1 MKRISLLVTSL
12 FFTIISF
19 SQVTLTVINNAAN
32 AGDSNTY
39 LKVPYFAPG
48 DAGPDQVWDFS
59 GINLTG
65 EKMVSKF
72 TSPSAEK
79 DKQTADYSYILNEKG
94 NSYFYK
100 LNENSNTEIGGL
112 TSDYTITYSDPI
124 VRMMYPFAYG
134 DHFTD
139 DFVGAALVK
148 NVKKVDFSGVYSV
161 KADAFGTL
169 IMPDH
174 AYTDALR
181 VRTESDGLEI
191 NQCNSVEVKVIHY
204 VWYVPGHRYPVL
216 NISTTDRRVSG
227 REYQTTNMA
236 LVYTGT
242 SGTSSNGKGQT
253 QDITPSDDSPVVVVY
268 PNPFGDKLNYFY
280 FLRKAVPA
288 SVTLSDVTG
297 RTSGILLKH
306 QQQGEGLHTASI
318 NSDDLNLDPGI
329 YYLTFVFDKQ
339 VIVKKVIKL

>member
-1 MKRISLLVTSL
+1 MKRISLLISAL

-19 SQVTLTVINNAAN
+19 SQVSLTKVNNTAI

-39 LKVPYFAPG
+39 MKIPYFAPG

-59 GINLTG
+59 GINLSG
-65 EKMVSKF
+65 EKLVSKF
-72 TSPSAEK
+72 LAPPVEK
-79 DKQTADYSYILNEKG
+79 DLKSGDYNYIFKEKG
-94 NSYFYK
+94 NSYYYK
-100 LNENSNTEIGGL
+100 LNENSLTEIGGI
-112 TSDYTITYSDPI
+112 TPDYTISYSDPI
-124 VRMMYPFAYG
+124 TRMIYPFAYG

-139 DFVGAALVK
+139 DFIGEASVK
-148 NVKKVDFSGVYSV
+148 NIKRVDFSGVYSV

-181 VRTESDGLEI
+181 VRTEADGLEI
-191 NQCNSVEVKVIHY
+191 NQCNSVEVKIIHY
-204 VWYVPGHRYPVL
+204 LWYVPGHRYPVL

-227 REYQTTNMA
+227 KEYQTTNFA
-236 LVYTGT
+236 LVFSGT

-253 QDITPSDDSPVVVVY
+253 QDVAPVDDSPVVVVY
-268 PNPFGDKLNYFY
+268 PNPFGDNLNYLY
-280 FLRKAVPA
+280 FLRKSVPA
-288 SVTLSDVTG
+288 SVTLTDVTG

-306 QQQGEGLHTASI
+306 QQQGEGLHSASI
-318 NSDDLNLDPGI
+318 NSEDLNLTPGI
-329 YYLTFVFDKQ
+329 YYLTFIFDKQ